1 MEEENQSTET
11 EAQPLETDEESKVFM
26 TSSFGSGKASK
37 EKELNSS
44 MSITNTS
51 PDELTEKLRGGMND

>member
-1 MEEENQSTET
+1 MEEEQTTET
-11 EAQPLETDEESKVFM
+11 EAQPLETAEESKGFM

-44 MSITNTS
+44 MSITNS
-51 PDELTEKLRGGMND
+51 SADELTEKLRGGLND